1 MIKLRKL
8 NSRLL
13 IAFSVLSTMVC
24 LFFIQLSLL
33 LVEQTKENT
42 FHQILVSEAVKIEQA
57 HLISGEIQIID
68 SSIIK
73 IYQNEEELL
82 AILPDQANSLITYN
96 GALLNIEP
104 YLILRH
110 ELTPLM
116 PIWLVINTNTLD
128 SVTNVTDYMMLF
140 LYSTIAGVI
149 LLIFLSSWYL
159 AKLLSLPIQR
169 LTESIVEKKQ
179 SARAE
184 LYGRNRSDEI
194 GTLSRSF
201 EEAFNEL
208 EQVLKREQNFTR
220 DVSHEL
226 RTPITLIKNTLSLS
240 NHKPID
246 NSQADILQQ
255 ASQELEQTVE
265 VLLALARQENLTFEP
280 CLILPIIE
288 KTILSIYNSYP
299 QLVFDVNIDLSSKL
313 EVVGNPYLISL
324 LCQNLVNNGF
334 YHGAGGNM
342 VVYSQDN
349 AIIFENSITK
359 DKARPYYQGLGHG
372 QYLVTRIAEE
382 MNWGIEIE
390 QSIDSYKV
398 ILAPLIENN

>member
-8 NSRLL
+8 NSQLL

-42 FHQILVSEAVKIEQA
+42 FHQILVSEAVKIEQTY
-57 HLISGEIQIID
+57 ITSGEMQTID
-68 SSIIK
+68 NSIIK

-82 AILPDQANSLITYN
+82 AILPDKATSLITYN

-116 PIWLVINTNTLD
+116 PIWLVINTSNFD
-128 SVTNVTDYMMLF
+128 NVTNVADYMMLF
-140 LYSTIAGVI
+140 LYSIVSGVI
-149 LLIFLSSWYL
+149 LLTFLSSWYL
-159 AKLLSLPIQR
+159 AKLLSSPIQK
-169 LTESIVEKKQ
+169 LTEGVIEKKQ
-179 SARAE
+179 SAHAK
-184 LYGRNRSDEI
+184 LFGRNRSDEI

-201 EEAFNEL
+201 EEAFNEIK
-208 EQVLKREQNFTR
+208 QALKREQNFTR

-240 NHKPID
+240 NHKPVD

-280 CLILPIIE
+280 CLILPILE

-299 QLVFDVNIDLSSKL
+299 QLIFDVNIDLSSKL

-334 YHGAGGNM
+334 YHGAGGSM

-349 AIIFENSITK
+349 AITFENSITK

-372 QYLVTRIAEE
+372 QYLVTRITEE
-382 MNWGIEIE
+382 MNWDINIE

-398 ILAPLIENN
+398 ILTPSIENN

>member
-13 IAFSVLSTMVC
+13 IAFSVLSTVVC

-57 HLISGEIQIID
+57 YTTSGEIKTVD
-68 SSIIK
+68 NTIIK
-73 IYQNEEELL
+73 IYQSEKDLR
-82 AILPDQANSLITYN
+82 AILPDESTALITYS

-110 ELTPLM
+110 ELSTLV

-128 SVTNVTDYMMLF
+128 RVTNVDDYMMLF
-140 LYSTIAGVI
+140 LYSIVVGVI
-149 LLIFLSSWYL
+149 LLTLLSSWYL

-169 LTESIVEKKQ
+169 LTEGVIEKKQ
-179 SARAE
+179 STHTE
-184 LYGRNRSDEI
+184 LYGRSRSDEI
-194 GTLSRSF
+194 GTLSRAF
-201 EEAFNEL
+201 EEAFNKL
-208 EQVLKREQNFTR
+208 EQALKREQNFTR

-240 NHKPID
+240 KHNPVD

-265 VLLALARQENLTFEP
+265 VLLALARQENLAFEP

-288 KTILSIYNSYP
+288 KTILSIYNCYP

-313 EVVGNPYLISL
+313 EVMGNPYLISL

-334 YHGAGGNM
+334 YHGAGGSM
-342 VVYSQDN
+342 VVYSEDN
-349 AIIFENSITK
+349 TIVFENSITK
-359 DKARPYYQGLGHG
+359 DKASPYYQGLGHG

-382 MNWGIEIE
+382 MNWGINIE
-390 QSIDSYKV
+390 QTIDSYKV
-398 ILAPLIENN
+398 ILTP

>member
-13 IAFSVLSTMVC
+13 IAFSVLSTVVC
-24 LFFIQLSLL
+24 LFFIQFSLL

-57 HLISGEIQIID
+57 HIISGEIKIID

-82 AILPDQANSLITYN
+82 AILPDQASSLINYN

-104 YLILRH
+104 YLVLRH

-116 PIWLVINTNTLD
+116 PIWLVINKNTLD

-140 LYSTIAGVI
+140 LYSIVAGVI
-149 LLIFLSSWYL
+149 LLTFLSSWYL

-179 SARAE
+179 SAHAE

-246 NSQADILQQ
+246 KSQADILQQ

-265 VLLALARQENLTFEP
+265 VLLALARQENLIFEP

-299 QLVFDVNIDLSSKL
+299 QLVFDVNIDLSLKL

-334 YHGAGGNM
+334 YHGAGGSM

-398 ILAPLIENN
+398 ILTPLIENN